1 MAFQLKDF
9 ASIAASMINHMRAA
23 TQRLTDFS
31 IGSVART
38 LVEAPAVE
46 IDQAYQQFFLG
57 LKEAIPVATYQSFD
71 FERLPAK
78 AASGVLRFVPVAGAT
93 TFVIPRGT
101 AVRAPDGT
109 VSFVTQTDVTVLAGL
124 TYVDVFA
131 VASVAGSVG
140 NCDAGA
146 LTEILGSL
154 PQVASVSNVVA
165 VTNGRDIE
173 TDDERKTRFQAYVS
187 TLSRGTTAAIEY
199 GSKLAFLTD
208 SSGAISEAV
217 AYVQVDEPWTRDTNQ
232 PISLVNVYVHNGVG
246 STSPDLVA
254 RVEEVLHGYYDAEGV
269 AVAGWKA
276 AGVKV
281 LVAAASEIPVNVA
294 ASVTLAPGYVFSTVQ
309 PLVAQAITNYLAG
322 LVIGTGS
329 VKAEIIAAVMG
340 VEGVADVAVS
350 APAGNTAATIGQKIV
365 AGSISVTQA

>member
-1 MAFQLKDF
+1 MAFQLKAF
-9 ASIAASMINHMRAA
+9 SSIAASMINHMRSA
-23 TQRLTDFS
+23 TSLLTDFG

-46 IDQAYQQFFLG
+46 IDQAYQQFFVG

-71 FERLPAK
+71 FERLPAA
-78 AASGVLRFVPVAGAT
+78 AASAVLRFVPVAGAP
-93 TFVIPRGT
+93 TFVIPQGT
-101 AVRAPDGT
+101 AVRASGGS
-109 VSFVTQTDVTVLAGL
+109 VNFVTQAAVTVLAGA
-124 TYVDVFA
+124 TYADVYA
-131 VASVAGSVG
+131 VASVPGSAG

-146 LTEILGSL
+146 LNEMLGSL
-154 PQVASVSNVVA
+154 PSVASVSNLVA

-173 TDDERKTRFQAYVS
+173 TDDARKTRFRAYVS

-199 GSKLAFLTD
+199 GAKLAYLANDAGSIT
-208 SSGAISEAV
+208 EAV
-217 AYVQVDEPWTRDTNQ
+217 AYVQVDEPWTRDSNQ

-246 STSPDLVA
+246 STSVALVA
-254 RVEEVLHGYYDAEGV
+254 RANEVLYGYTDASGT

-276 AGVKV
+276 AGVKMV
-281 LVAAASEIPVNVA
+281 VAAAAEIPVNVTA
-294 ASVTLAPGYVFSTVQ
+294 AVTLQAGYVFSSVQ
-309 PLVAQAITNYLAG
+309 GLVQQAITNYLAG

-350 APAGNTAATIGQKIV
+350 APAGNTSAGIGQKIV
-365 AGSISVTQA
+365 AGTITVTAV